1 MTARPIVRPLLCLI
15 LALPLTATSQIVPI
29 VSGVKSGDGLEGQPL
44 DVTVE
49 LSQNLGVTQV
59 LFVHRPLGASE
70 FSELEMSLS
79 GRSATATLPG
89 NVVRAP
95 SIEYYVRVLLVG
107 GKTETYPVQN
117 PEANPL
123 RLAVRPPNPRDQEI
137 LIISPEPGT
146 AVAMEELGIVISFFY
161 APPIVNPKATRILLD
176 NVDVSEGAVLS
187 EDLLIYSPQNFDLA
201 LSKGPHTVTVEV
213 MDTTGKPY
221 HRIRRS
227 FTLTTAEELAAEQTR
242 FRGRVDGQL
251 ELRDEALAASHRS
264 YVRGD
269 LRANATYSIFQFG
282 GLMHL
287 DNQDKPTVQPQNRFN
302 IFAQTDWLRL
312 EYGDAYPRFPSLMVS
327 GKRVRGFSASLS
339 TGVINID
346 FSSGETARAV
356 EGIVDSVAAID
367 TATTVPPKNSRLL
380 QDTTYE
386 FFTSGTFKRKF
397 LAVRTSFGSHYEG
410 TQFGIGFVKA
420 KDDVGSILRGT
431 LPQENLVIGTDFRVS
446 LDDERFKWETQ
457 AALSLTNT
465 DISGGSFTQAD
476 YDQLKASDPETGD
489 QIEKVGKVA
498 EKIITVNEFLFP
510 TNPVGKGLPSISLE
524 SSLNLNYL
532 NNYITGVFFR
542 RGASYVSFGND
553 FLQTDIQGFLVSDR
567 IRMFDNRVYLSLSYE
582 RKQDNTADTKEGT
595 TTFGYFNSSITVSPA
610 NFPSFTLGYGFN
622 DRVADY
628 DAISGS
634 DSTVARISKFA
645 DEKTNRFY
653 VGANH
658 DFTAMGNRQSVS
670 VTLSIADKKDNTFYK
685 ANQNNLFLQ
694 FAWTSE
700 YRIPLQTVVG
710 FAISNNKNDL
720 QVFTPAGAD
729 SLLTTTEFNYSS
741 VTLGARYRLLGDK
754 LRLAADIIP
763 IFGAISRVSLQAG
776 AQYAISQN
784 HHLELFLS
792 YIQNAALADDMISS
806 LIYRFNF

>member
-1 MTARPIVRPLLCLI
+1 MTARRCLPFLVVVLL
-15 LALPLTATSQIVPI
+15 LPFTLTAQIVPI
-29 VSGVKSGDGLEGQPL
+29 VSGVKSNDVTEGQPME
-44 DVTVE
+44 VTVE

-59 LFVHRPLGASE
+59 LLVYRPLGASE
-70 FSELEMSLS
+70 FSEIEMALR
-79 GRSATATLPG
+79 GRVATATIPSDA
-89 NVVRAP
+89 VRAP
-95 SIEYYVRVLLVG
+95 SVEYYVRVLMVG
-107 GKTETYPVQN
+107 GKTETYPIQN
-117 PEANPL
+117 PETNPL
-123 RLAVRPPNPRDQEI
+123 RLAVKAPDPKDQEI
-137 LIISPEPGT
+137 RIISPEPGGT
-146 AVAMEELGIVISFFY
+146 VALEELGIVISFFY
-161 APPIVNPKATRILLD
+161 ASPAVNPSATRIFL
-176 NVDVSEGAVLS
+176 NSVDVSKDAILS
-187 EDLLIYSPQNFDLA
+187 DDLLIYSPQNFDLP
-201 LSKGPHTVTVEV
+201 LSKGAHALTVELV
-213 MDTTGKPY
+213 DTTGKLY
-221 HRIRRS
+221 HRMRRS
-227 FTLTTAEELAAEQTR
+227 FTVTTAAEIAAEETR

-251 ELRDEALAASHRS
+251 ELRDEALASSHRS
-264 YVRGD
+264 YIRGD
-269 LRANATYSIFQFG
+269 LRANATYSVFQFG

-302 IFAQTDWLRL
+302 LFMQTDWLRL

-346 FSSGETARAV
+346 VSTGETARGV

-367 TATTVPPKNSRLL
+367 TSNTVPPNNSRLL

-386 FFTSGTFKRKF
+386 FFQSGTFRRKF

-431 LPQENLVIGTDFRVS
+431 LPQENLVVGADFRVS

-457 AALSLTNT
+457 TALSLTNT

-476 YDQLKASDPETGD
+476 YDQLKASDPETGKN
-489 QIEKVGKVA
+489 IEDIGKIA

-532 NNYITGVFFR
+532 NNYLTGLFFR

-553 FLQTDIQGFLVSDR
+553 FLQTDVQGFLVSDR

-595 TTFGYFNSSITVSPA
+595 TTFGYFNSSVTVSPV
-610 NFPSFTLGYGFN
+610 NFPSFTLGFGFN
-622 DRVADY
+622 DRVADFN
-628 DAISGS
+628 AISGS
-634 DSTVARISKFA
+634 DSSVATISKFA

-658 DFTAMGNRQSVS
+658 DFAAMGNRQSVAF
-670 VTLSIADKKDNTFYK
+670 VLSIANKKDNTFYK

-694 FAWTSE
+694 LSWTSE

-710 FAISNNKNDL
+710 FGISNNKNDL
-720 QVFTPAGAD
+720 QTFTALGAD
-729 SLLTTTEFNYSS
+729 SVLTTTEFNYTS

-754 LRLAADIIP
+754 LRLAADVIP
-763 IFGAISRVSLQAG
+763 IFGAISRVTFQAG
-776 AQYAISQN
+776 GQYAITQN
-784 HHLELFLS
+784 HHLELFFS
-792 YIQNAALADDMISS
+792 YIQNSALADDMISS